1 MIHCNSLGSPYE
13 GKSVFSTKK
22 YVVPF
27 NAGKPTPVTYSKF
40 RSKVVVVLLFFY
52 PLSIVAYI
60 MGFCFCSM
68 FYYAVLCVFSY
79 FFALIFI

>member
-13 GKSVFSTKK
+13 RKSVFSTKK

-40 RSKVVVVLLFFY
+40 HSKVVVVLLFFIHCLLLLTLWGSVFV
-52 PLSIVAYI
+52 PCFI
-60 MGFCFCSM
+60 MQCYVSFLTF
-68 FYYAVLCVFSY
+68 LH
-79 FFALIFI
+79 